1 MNSKKPIEGL
11 TLTSRSALDFQRSS
25 QLLNEVL
32 SPSTK
37 SILRVSKN
45 TPQKIA
51 FRPLDENF
59 SPSHSHSF
67 HGTPSSL
74 KYVHDLSL
82 TLRPEELSIFRT
94 EAEKTKTTN
103 NLPLRKY
110 EPWKGVTDK
119 LFIEFLEALQAQS
132 SDHGSLDIL
141 SSFIQCCNNT
151 LDYMKATDAVK
162 MSTEDEIIS
171 EIWLQGERNTW
182 RLLLSLY
189 QNRLRLQQE
198 ADDQGDIFMD
208 VSETIKSVPWISE
221 KDIVTRLF
229 KEDNTTREYQLV
241 VDWLEKNS
249 ADGRFD
255 EACIQHYTDKTV
267 AWENTLHQLHNKENS
282 IPFGSSRPMVTKLDP
297 DAPMRERRDL
307 HDMDKF
313 SDQRKLI
320 LLVKEDE
327 DRLLRDVF
335 TEIRC
340 GLLEKAQALCIHCG
354 QNWRA
359 ATLEG
364 WRPFHDPNY
373 YSVSEDGELLPLE
386 GNSNRDIWKLV
397 VWSMTNNQKVPLYN
411 RAVYAVFCGNLAA
424 LTEVCATWEDYL
436 WAYLKVQVDI
446 LVEREIRS
454 SLSRS
459 YQPMPDEYWQNKM
472 DLEEVFNELSA
483 CKDPNVR
490 VEAKKPIHIVQKLII
505 QDKISELLDEME
517 VWVKGKDTSVTDSML
532 DQGNICNPHF
542 LRFLSHVVLFLRV
555 IGLCHKEHAANA
567 VLEAYVKVLIGI
579 REPQLVAYYVST
591 LPQEDQV
598 ALYAEFLQDISEPR
612 ERENCLLMAEDAG
625 LDVETITR
633 TVVENI
639 RQVTPLTRPLAL
651 WIQLTNLES
660 TTELPDLMAHMT
672 EVDLKKISSLDW
684 VIHYPSQR
692 AEAVWQANALI
703 RHFLAAGKLEAAR
716 KTFNKLPGD
725 SIDQI
730 MQHHSCM
737 EDSIAME
744 AIMLPPRDAE
754 EGFIDWFQHFHHE
767 KPECPALPIGEVTF
781 TQRIAYDHKLNQ
793 YNTDLERW
801 KIAIT
806 QLTKTVK
813 RQLYNVL
820 MFPEG
825 GWLLDKVDL
834 LETEEDSDE
843 IHSRNQQLVNLRQLC
858 IPKVVLLLL
867 TVLHNMKEYSECIQL
882 PELIVSQQYQLYKV
896 YTKQQLQELLV
907 KMSESVV
914 EVMQQKKDAWG
925 YSVTS

>member
-1 MNSKKPIEGL
+1 MSYVFDVHTVKHVVINCHNSRMVRATISLGD
-11 TLTSRSALDFQRSS
+11 RGGSS
-25 QLLNEVL
+25 
-32 SPSTK
+32 
-37 SILRVSKN
+37 
-45 TPQKIA
+45 
-51 FRPLDENF
+51 
-59 SPSHSHSF
+59 
-67 HGTPSSL
+67 
-74 KYVHDLSL
+74 
-82 TLRPEELSIFRT
+82 
-94 EAEKTKTTN
+94 
-103 NLPLRKY
+103 
-110 EPWKGVTDK
+110 VTDK

-313 SDQRKLI
+313 SRMTCLVARASFTVSMIHLFLLALKDTLVGCEATPHLSPSRPPFHKLV
-320 LLVKEDE
+320 LDLHSTGPKEDE

-354 QNWRA
+354 QYWRA

-373 YSVSEDGELLPLE
+373 SSVSEDGELLPLE
-386 GNSNRDIWKLV
+386 GNSN
-397 VWSMTNNQKVPLYN
+397 S

-459 YQPMPDEYWQNKM
+459 YQPMPDEYWKNKM
-472 DLEEVFNELSA
+472 DLEEVFTELSA
-483 CKDPNVR
+483 CKDTNVR

-639 RQVTPLTRPLAL
+639 R
-651 WIQLTNLES
+651 NLES

-716 KTFNKLPGD
+716 KTFNK
-725 SIDQI
+725 
-730 MQHHSCM
+730 
-737 EDSIAME
+737 
-744 AIMLPPRDAE
+744 DAE

-858 IPKVVLLLL
+858 IPKV
-867 TVLHNMKEYSECIQL
+867 
-882 PELIVSQQYQLYKV
+882 

-925 YSVTS
+925 YPVTS

>member
-11 TLTSRSALDFQRSS
+11 TLTSRSASDFQRSS
-25 QLLNEVL
+25 QLLDEVL

-45 TPQKIA
+45 TSQKIA
-51 FRPLDENF
+51 FRPL
-59 SPSHSHSF
+59 
-67 HGTPSSL
+67 
-74 KYVHDLSL
+74 
-82 TLRPEELSIFRT
+82 
-94 EAEKTKTTN
+94 
-103 NLPLRKY
+103 
-110 EPWKGVTDK
+110 VTDK

-307 HDMDKF
+307 HDMDK
-313 SDQRKLI
+313 
-320 LLVKEDE
+320 EDE
-327 DRLLRDVF
+327 DKLLRDVF

-373 YSVSEDGELLPLE
+373 SSVSEDGELLPLE

-397 VWSMTNNQKVPLYN
+397 VWNMTNNQKVPLYN

-459 YQPMPDEYWQNKM
+459 YQPMPDEYWKNKM
-472 DLEEVFNELSA
+472 DLEEVFTELSA

-633 TVVENI
+633 TVLIGIREPQLVAYYVSTLPQEDQVALYAEFLQDISEPRERENCLLMAEDAGLDVETITRTVVENI
-639 RQVTPLTRPLAL
+639 R
-651 WIQLTNLES
+651 NLES

-730 MQHHSCM
+730 MQHHSCI

-744 AIMLPPRDAE
+744 AIMLPPRVSAADAE

-858 IPKVVLLLL
+858 IPKV
-867 TVLHNMKEYSECIQL
+867 
-882 PELIVSQQYQLYKV
+882 

-914 EVMQQKKDAWG
+914 DVMQQKKDAWG
-925 YSVTS
+925 YPVTS